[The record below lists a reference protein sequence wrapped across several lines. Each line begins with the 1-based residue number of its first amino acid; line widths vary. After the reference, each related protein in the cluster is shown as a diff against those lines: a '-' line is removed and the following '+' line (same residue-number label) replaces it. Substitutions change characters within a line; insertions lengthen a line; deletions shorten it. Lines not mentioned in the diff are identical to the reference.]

1 MGAQTGVKFSMLDA
15 MAMGLPVLHVHD
27 EANAGQ
33 VTEGINGYIL
43 HYGKELAS
51 IYPLIPKQQRDG
63 PGQAS
68 GSTVNPVK
76 GLGHITLAKRIADIY
91 WQCMTSRLTAEMGT
105 EKEVI

>member
-15 MAMGLPVLHVHD
+15 MAMGLPVLHVQD

-43 HYGKELAS
+43 HYGEELAS
-51 IYPLIPKQQRDG
+51 IYPLIPKQQRVG

-68 GSTVNPVK
+68 GYHWTSAGNVSLPD
-76 GLGHITLAKRIADIY
+76 GLQK
-91 WQCMTSRLTAEMGT
+91 W
-105 EKEVI
+105 